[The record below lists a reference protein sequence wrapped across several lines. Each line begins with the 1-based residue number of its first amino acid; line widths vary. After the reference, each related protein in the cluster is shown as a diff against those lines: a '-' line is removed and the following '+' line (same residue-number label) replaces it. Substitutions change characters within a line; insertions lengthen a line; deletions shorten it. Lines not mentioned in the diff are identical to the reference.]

1 MMDPFNISIIIFSRL
16 NQQVVVKFIMITN
29 RQVFPFILFK
39 QLSKFDAL
47 HDFQSSYFERTK
59 YEYINEKIMMNK
71 TLIEFLIN

>member
-1 MMDPFNISIIIFSRL
+1 MIFSRL

-39 QLSKFDAL
+39 KLSKFDAL